1 MNEDALFPPYISR
14 PEEEQIRAQVA
25 IVREQ
30 GTSRVVLLYGEGG
43 VGKTYLVR
51 EMARAAA
58 GDATSAW
65 FEPIDVDDSEYWLLS
80 NLEREIARHLD
91 PDNKYFE
98 RYRDY
103 MARLPDYAHPRIGR
117 VAVVSHL
124 GRIKRVFVDCYTEFV
139 ERTGKTVVLA
149 FDTVEALRGTYLLVT
164 LTQWMK
170 ALPGTLFIL
179 SGRPMPDHIDNNDP
193 IRNEFAG
200 PHKRLPIELIRLDAF
215 EYDGALRYVNNSGIA
230 GSLNEDEP
238 KKLVHLT
245 GGHPLW
251 LAAAISYLANRDMP
265 EEADPSLADIAAVL
279 PYGEEPGQRGKNLQE
294 AFRRRLVTPYR
305 ELDFWHEAVTR
316 LAVLRQ
322 AVNAHVWQQLM
333 GDRRLPRGVPSLE
346 EAWKELQR
354 IPWIR
359 PRANGRYVTLHD
371 AMAEELA
378 KRIIPVQDQDQR
390 QRHELWDRAI
400 AIYAEMIDDIAPRLD
415 EEQRAL
421 DERLR
426 LLDERVQVEGE
437 ERHPPAAEIDFIQSV
452 ARLDADKRE
461 LDQFRAARLFYQLL
475 SDFEAGCQLFLS
487 LFEVADRRGDF
498 FFQELLA
505 LEMHRFLPGGV
516 QRYTLGDVVG
526 RAIAEFR
533 EWLPSRRPGL
543 YRDIGII
550 MSAYLILDEQ
560 PEIAIELLDA
570 LPMTGAGG
578 TQLYRIEILRGN
590 AHMRIP
596 GQVRGAER
604 HFRAALNEANL
615 LTSEDGPKLIA
626 QAYKELGF
634 YFRNEGMWKS
644 ADEAYRNARDAISSS
659 LSVRDS
665 DADREELAS
674 IHTNW
679 AYVKGL
685 TGDYRDGSNLV
696 ESAIEVRH
704 RLTRYYDEGISWSVY
719 GEVYRYERRFEKAWD
734 AYSTAE
740 QIFHGER
747 SWTWLGVIYQE
758 QAICL
763 FQAMQDGINLHR
775 DPLDRAKQLISLSLD
790 ICRDQAIRNYPSALN
805 RAGRIF
811 GYEDTEAGLVYLA
824 DGIDWARRLSDGWF
838 WFANLV
844 EYVELCYRAWAKTP
858 ERSDYLD
865 AIATRELAI
874 REAMT
879 EYEFPDLRGRWYL
892 VRGHLD
898 VHRWEETGDDRLL
911 RSALGEYRA
920 GFALIAQA
928 YVGSSGAS
936 ALQSEFRTFSQL
948 FSRLPQ
954 NVRAEW
960 QNELRRG
967 WRDLP
972 DGSTMLLAR
981 LEALH

>member
-1 MNEDALFPPYISR
+1 MSEDALFPPYISR

-25 IVREQ
+25 RVREH

-65 FEPIDVDDSEYWLLS
+65 LEPIDVDDSEYWLLS
-80 NLEREIARHLD
+80 TLEREVAGHLD
-91 PDNKYFE
+91 PDNRHFE
-98 RYRDY
+98 RYREY
-103 MARLPDYAHPRIGR
+103 LARLPDYPHPRIGPE
-117 VAVVSHL
+117 AVVSHL
-124 GRIKRVFVDCYTEFV
+124 GRIKRVFVDCYTQFV
-139 ERTGKTVVLA
+139 EHTGKTVVLA

-179 SGRPMPDHIDNNDP
+179 SGRPLPDHGDDRDP

-200 PHKRLPIELIRLDAF
+200 PHKMLPVELINLHAF

-230 GSLNEDEP
+230 SSLNDDEP
-238 KKLVHLT
+238 KKLAHLT

-265 EEADPSLADIAAVL
+265 EEADPSLADIEALL
-279 PYGEEPGQRGKNLQE
+279 PYGEEPGQQGKNLQE
-294 AFRRRLVTPYR
+294 AFKRRLVTPYR

-333 GDRRLPRGVPSLE
+333 SDRRPPRGVPSLE

-415 EEQRAL
+415 EEQRAM

-426 LLDERVQVEGE
+426 LLDEGVQAEGQA
-437 ERHPPAAEIDFIQSV
+437 RPSPTAEIDFIQSV
-452 ARLDADKRE
+452 VRLDADKRE
-461 LDQFRAARLFYQLL
+461 LDQFQAARLFYQLL

-487 LFEVADRRGDF
+487 LFELADRRDDF

-533 EWLPSRRPGL
+533 EWLPSQRPDL
-543 YRDIGII
+543 YRDVGVT
-550 MSAYLILDEQ
+550 MAAYLILVEQ

-570 LPMTGAGG
+570 LPMTGAEG
-578 TQLYRIEILRGN
+578 TQSYRVEILLGN
-590 AHMRIP
+590 AFMRIP
-596 GQVRGAER
+596 GRVRDAER
-604 HFRAALNEANL
+604 HFRAALSEANL
-615 LTSEDGPKLIA
+615 LTSEDSPKLIA
-626 QAYKELGF
+626 HAYKELGF
-634 YFRNEGMWKS
+634 YFRNKGMWKS
-644 ADEAYRNARDAISSS
+644 ADEAYRNARDAISSA

-665 DADREELAS
+665 DEDREELAS

-685 TGDYRDGSNLV
+685 SGDYRDGSNLV

-704 RLTRYYDEGISWSVY
+704 RLKRYYDEGISWSVY
-719 GEVYRYERRFEKAWD
+719 GEVYRYERRFEKAWE
-734 AYSTAE
+734 AYSIAE

-763 FQAMQDGINLHR
+763 FQAMQDGLNLHR
-775 DPLDRAKQLISLSLD
+775 DPLERAKQLISLSLD

-811 GYEDTEAGLVYLA
+811 SYEDTEAGLVYLA

-865 AIATRELAI
+865 AIAAREPAI
-874 REAMT
+874 REAMA
-879 EYEFPDLRGRWYL
+879 EYEFPDLRGRWHL

-898 VHRWEETGDDRLL
+898 VHRWEETGDERRL
-911 RSALGEYRA
+911 RSALRNYRA

-936 ALQSEFRTFSQL
+936 ALPGEFRTFAER

-960 QNELRRG
+960 QNELRRA
-967 WRDLP
+967 WHDLP

-981 LEALH
+981 LEALY

>member
-1 MNEDALFPPYISR
+1 MSEDALFPPYVSR
-14 PEEEQIRAQVA
+14 PEEEQVRAQVVR
-25 IVREQ
+25 VREE
-30 GTSRVVLLYGEGG
+30 GTSRVVLLYGQGG

-58 GDATSAW
+58 GDPTSAW
-65 FEPIDVDDSEYWLLS
+65 LEPIDVDDSEYWLLS
-80 NLEREIARHLD
+80 TLEREVARRLD
-91 PDNKYFE
+91 PDNRYFE
-98 RYRDY
+98 RYREY
-103 MARLPDYAHPRIGR
+103 LARLPDYAHPRIGPE
-117 VAVVSHL
+117 AVVSHL
-124 GRIKRVFVDCYTEFV
+124 GRIKRVFVDCYTQFV
-139 ERTGKTVVLA
+139 EATGKTVVLA

-179 SGRPMPDHIDNNDP
+179 SGRPMPDDDRDP

-200 PHKRLPIELIRLDAF
+200 PHKTLPVEVINLHAF

-230 GSLNEDEP
+230 SSLNDDEP

-265 EEADPSLADIAAVL
+265 EEADPSLADIENLL
-279 PYGEEPGQRGKNLQE
+279 PYGEEPGQQGKNLQE
-294 AFRRRLVTPYR
+294 TFKRRLVTPYR

-333 GDRRLPRGVPSLE
+333 SDRRPPRGVPSLE

-400 AIYAEMIDDIAPRLD
+400 AIYAEMIADIGPRLE

-421 DERLR
+421 DHRLR
-426 LLDERVQVEGE
+426 LIDERVQTEGE
-437 ERHPPAAEIDFIQSV
+437 ERPSPAAEIDFIQGAV
-452 ARLDADKRE
+452 RLDADKRE
-461 LDQFRAARLFYQLL
+461 LDQFQAARLFYQLL

-487 LFEVADRRGDF
+487 LFETADRRGDF
-498 FFQELLA
+498 FLQELLA

-533 EWLPSRRPGL
+533 VWLPSQRPGL
-543 YRDIGII
+543 YRDIGVI
-550 MSAYLILDEQ
+550 MAAYLILVEQ
-560 PEIAIELLDA
+560 PEIAIELLDD
-570 LPMTGAGG
+570 LPMRGAEG
-578 TQLYRIEILRGN
+578 TQPYRVEILRGN
-590 AHMRIP
+590 AFMRVP
-596 GQVRGAER
+596 GRVRDAER
-604 HFRAALNEANL
+604 HFRTALSEANL

-644 ADEAYRNARDAISSS
+644 ADEAYRNARDAISSA

-665 DADREELAS
+665 DEDREELAS

-685 TGDYRDGSNLV
+685 SGDYRDGSNLV

-704 RLTRYYDEGISWSVY
+704 RLKRHYDEGISWSVY
-719 GEVYRYERRFEKAWD
+719 GEVYRYERRFEKAWE

-763 FQAMQDGINLHR
+763 FQAMKDGLNLHR
-775 DPLDRAKQLISLSLD
+775 DPLQRGKQLISLSLD

-811 GYEDTEAGLVYLA
+811 GHEDTGAGLAYLD

-844 EYVELCYRAWAKTP
+844 EYVELCYRAWAMTP

-865 AIATRELAI
+865 AIASREPAI

-879 EYEFPDLRGRWYL
+879 EYEFSDLRGRWYL

-898 VHRWEETGDDRLL
+898 VHRWEETGDERHL
-911 RSALGEYRA
+911 RSALGEYRT

-936 ALQSEFRTFSQL
+936 ALREEFRTFAEL

-954 NVRAEW
+954 NVRTEW
-960 QNELRRG
+960 QNELRRA
-967 WRDLP
+967 WHDLP

-981 LEALH
+981 LETLH

>member
-25 IVREQ
+25 SVREQ

-58 GDATSAW
+58 GDASSAW
-65 FEPIDVDDSEYWLLS
+65 LEPIDVDDSEYWLLS
-80 NLEREIARHLD
+80 NLEREVARHLD

-98 RYRDY
+98 RYREY
-103 MARLPDYAHPRIGR
+103 MARLPDYAQPRIGR

-124 GRIKRVFVDCYTEFV
+124 GRIKRVFVDCYTQFV

-179 SGRPMPDHIDNNDP
+179 SGRPMPNHSDNRDP

-200 PHKRLPIELIRLDAF
+200 PHKRLAVEVIRLHAF

-265 EEADPSLADIAAVL
+265 EEADPPLADIAAVL
-279 PYGEEPGQRGKNLQE
+279 PYGGEPGQRGKNLQE
-294 AFRRRLVTPYR
+294 AFKRRLVTPYR

-421 DERLR
+421 DERL
-426 LLDERVQVEGE
+426 LLLEERVQAEGE
-437 ERHPPAAEIDFIQSV
+437 RPPAATEIDFIQSV

-461 LDQFRAARLFYQLL
+461 LDQFRTARLFYQLL

-487 LFEVADRRGDF
+487 LFEMAHRRGDF

-533 EWLPSRRPGL
+533 EWLPSQQPGL
-543 YRDIGII
+543 YRDIGTT
-550 MSAYLILDEQ
+550 MAAYLILDEQ

-570 LPMTGAGG
+570 LPMTDTEG

-590 AHMRIP
+590 AFMRIP
-596 GQVRGAER
+596 GRVREAER
-604 HFRAALNEANL
+604 HFRTALSEANL

-644 ADEAYRNARDAISSS
+644 ADDAYRNARDAISSV
-659 LSVRDS
+659 LSARDS
-665 DADREELAS
+665 DEDREELAS

-704 RLTRYYDEGISWSVY
+704 RLKRYYDEGISWSVY
-719 GEVYRYERRFEKAWD
+719 GEVYRYERRFEKAWE

-740 QIFHGER
+740 QIFHGQR

-775 DPLDRAKQLISLSLD
+775 DPLERSKQFISLSLD

-811 GYEDTEAGLVYLA
+811 GYEDTEAGLAYLA

-844 EYVELCYRAWAKTP
+844 EYVELCYRAWAKTS

-865 AIATRELAI
+865 AIAARERAI

-892 VRGHLD
+892 VRGHLN
-898 VHRWEETGDDRLL
+898 VHRWEETGDKRLL

-936 ALQSEFRTFSQL
+936 ALQGEFRTFADL

-967 WRDLP
+967 WHDLP
-972 DGSTMLLAR
+972 AGSTMLLAR

>member
-1 MNEDALFPPYISR
+1 MSEDALFPPYISR
-14 PEEEQIRAQVA
+14 PEEERIRAQVA
-25 IVREQ
+25 RVREQ

-51 EMARAAA
+51 HLVRSAA

-65 FEPIDVDDSEYWLLS
+65 LDPIDVDDSEYWLLS
-80 NLEREIARHLD
+80 TLEREVARYLD
-91 PDNKYFE
+91 PDNKHFG
-98 RYRDY
+98 RYREY
-103 MARLPDYAHPRIGR
+103 LARLPDYAHPHIGR
-117 VAVVSHL
+117 EAVVSHL
-124 GRIKRVFVDCYTEFV
+124 GRIKRVFVDCYTQFV
-139 ERTGKTVVLA
+139 EQTGKTVVLA

-170 ALPGTLFIL
+170 ALPSTLFIL
-179 SGRPMPDHIDNNDP
+179 SGRPMPDHSDDRDP

-200 PHKRLPIELIRLDAF
+200 PHRRLPVEVIRLHAL
-215 EYDGALRYVNNSGIA
+215 EHDGALRYVNSSGIA
-230 GSLNEDEP
+230 SSLNEDEP
-238 KKLVHLT
+238 EKLVHLT

-265 EEADPSLADIAAVL
+265 EEADPSLADIAALL
-279 PYGEEPGQRGKNLQE
+279 PYGEEPGQQGKILQE
-294 AFRRRLVTPYR
+294 TFKRRMVTPYLD
-305 ELDFWHEAVTR
+305 LDFWHEAVTR

-322 AVNAHVWQQLM
+322 AVNTHVWQQLM
-333 GDRRLPRGVPSLE
+333 GDRRPPLGVPSLE

-378 KRIIPVQDQDQR
+378 KRILPVQDGDQR
-390 QRHELWDRAI
+390 QRHELWERAI
-400 AIYAEMIDDIAPRLD
+400 GIYADMIGDIAPRLD
-415 EEQRAL
+415 EEQRVL

-426 LLDERVQVEGE
+426 LLDERAQEEGE
-437 ERHPPAAEIDFIQSV
+437 ERPAAAEIDFIQSV

-475 SDFEAGCQLFLS
+475 SDFEAGCRLFLS
-487 LFEVADRRGDF
+487 LFEEAWTDF
-498 FFQELLA
+498 YFQELLA
-505 LEMHRFLPGGV
+505 LEMARFLPGGV

-526 RAIAEFR
+526 RAIEEFR
-533 EWLPSRRPGL
+533 TWLPSQQPGL
-543 YRDIGII
+543 YRDIGIT
-550 MSAYLILDEQ
+550 MAAYLIRDEQ
-560 PEIAIELLDA
+560 PEMAIELLDT
-570 LPMTGAGG
+570 LPMAGAEG
-578 TQLYRIEILRGN
+578 TQQYRVEILLGN
-590 AHMRIP
+590 ACMRVP
-596 GQVRGAER
+596 GRVREGER
-604 HFRAALNEANL
+604 HFRAALSEANL
-615 LTSEDGPKLIA
+615 LPSGDSPKLVA

-644 ADEAYRNARDAISSS
+644 ADEAYRNARDAISGT
-659 LSVRDS
+659 LSVQDS
-665 DADREELAS
+665 DDYREELAS

-685 TGDYRDGSNLV
+685 SGNYLDGANLV
-696 ESAIEVRH
+696 ESAIDVRH
-704 RLTRYYDEGISWSVY
+704 RLKRYYDEGISWSVY
-719 GEVYRYERRFEKAWD
+719 GEVYRYERRFQKAWD

-763 FQAMQDGINLHR
+763 FQAMQDGINLVPGR
-775 DPLDRAKQLISLSLD
+775 DPLERAKRLISLSLD
-790 ICRDQAIRNYPSALN
+790 ICRDQAIRSYPSALN

-811 GYEDTEAGLVYLA
+811 GHEDTEDGLVYLA

-838 WFANLV
+838 WFANLI
-844 EYVELCYRAWAKTP
+844 EYVELCYRAWVKTP
-858 ERSDYLD
+858 ERSDYLG
-865 AIATRELAI
+865 AIAAREPAI
-874 REAMT
+874 REAMAA
-879 EYEFPDLRGRWYL
+879 YEFPDLRGRWYL
-892 VRGHLD
+892 VQGHLN
-898 VHRWEETGDDRLL
+898 VHRWMETADERRL

-936 ALQSEFRTFSQL
+936 ALPGEFGTFAEL
-948 FSRLPQ
+948 FSKLPQ
-954 NVRAEW
+954 NVRTEW
-960 QNELRRG
+960 QNELRRA
-967 WRDLP
+967 WHDLP

>member
-14 PEEEQIRAQVA
+14 PEEEQIRGQVA

-58 GDATSAW
+58 GDATSTW
-65 FEPIDVDDSEYWLLS
+65 LEPIDVDDSEYWLLS

-98 RYRDY
+98 RYREY
-103 MARLPDYAHPRIGR
+103 LARLPDYAHPRIGR

-124 GRIKRVFVDCYTEFV
+124 GRIKRVFVDCYTQFV
-139 ERTGKTVVLA
+139 ECTGKTVVIA

-164 LTQWMK
+164 LTLWMK

-179 SGRPMPDHIDNNDP
+179 SGRPMPDHSDDRDP

-200 PHKRLPIELIRLDAF
+200 PHKRLPVEVIRLHTF

-230 GSLNEDEP
+230 SSLNEDEP

-265 EEADPSLADIAAVL
+265 EEADPSLAGIAALL

-294 AFRRRLVTPYR
+294 AFKRRLVTPYR

-415 EEQRAL
+415 EKQRAL
-421 DERLR
+421 DERL
-426 LLDERVQVEGE
+426 LLLEGRVQAEGE
-437 ERHPPAAEIDFIQSV
+437 ERPPPAAEIDSIQSV

-475 SDFEAGCQLFLS
+475 SDFEAGCELFLS
-487 LFEVADRRGDF
+487 LFEVADRQGDF

-505 LEMHRFLPGGV
+505 LEMQRFLPGGV

-526 RAIAEFR
+526 RAVEEFR
-533 EWLPSRRPGL
+533 EWLPSQRPGL
-543 YRDIGII
+543 YRDVGMI
-550 MSAYLILDEQ
+550 MVAYLILDEQ

-570 LPMTGAGG
+570 LPMTGAEG

-590 AHMRIP
+590 AFLRIP
-596 GQVRGAER
+596 GRVRDAER
-604 HFRAALNEANL
+604 YFRAALSEANL
-615 LTSEDGPKLIA
+615 LMSEDGPRLIA

-644 ADEAYRNARDAISSS
+644 ADEAYQNARDAISST

-665 DADREELAS
+665 DEDREELAS

-685 TGDYRDGSNLV
+685 RGDYRNGSNLA

-704 RLTRYYDEGISWSVY
+704 RLKKYYDEGISWSVY
-719 GEVYRYERRFEKAWD
+719 GEVYRYERRFEKAWE

-758 QAICL
+758 QAVCL

-775 DPLDRAKQLISLSLD
+775 DPIERAKHLISLSLD

-811 GYEDTEAGLVYLA
+811 GHEETEAGLVYLA

-865 AIATRELAI
+865 AIAARELAI
-874 REAMT
+874 REAIT
-879 EYEFPDLRGRWYL
+879 EYEFPDLRGRWYV

-898 VHRWEETGDDRLL
+898 VHRWEETGDERRLL
-911 RSALGEYRA
+911 TALGEYRA

-936 ALQSEFRTFSQL
+936 ALQVEFRIFAEL

-954 NVRAEW
+954 SVRAEW

-967 WRDLP
+967 WHDLP